1 MTADIAVGSGHFADN
16 IVHFARLL
24 RRAGLP
30 VGPSRVADAVRAV
43 EISGTARRDD
53 LFWVLNSVFVSRQD
67 HHAVFKV
74 AFDMYWRSRES
85 LGSMRQGLSKPST
98 EALPEKPEAAAA
110 RVAQAMGLYQDESLI
125 DLQIDVELDSTAKM
139 SPEEILASKDFAQMT
154 ARELAQAKQAVSAMA
169 LPVAKVKT
177 RRFQNSYSGSRLDM
191 RRMMR
196 SGLST
201 GGEWVRP
208 VFQRRREVEPPI
220 VALCDI
226 SGSMGQYSRLFLHFL
241 HALGESHRRVD
252 SFVFG
257 TRLTN
262 ISRALVHKDP
272 DEALDAS
279 GALVSDWSGGTRIAT
294 ALHDFNKH
302 WSRRVL
308 GQGAIVLL
316 ITDGLER
323 DTDEDL
329 SFEMQR
335 LQKSCRQLIWLNP
348 LLGFDGFH
356 AKASGVRTML
366 PFVDQFR
373 PIHSLDAVS
382 DLCQCLTEPLMRS
395 ENNPKLWLNK
405 AA

>member
-16 IVHFARLL
+16 IVLFARLL

-53 LFWVLNSVFVSRQD
+53 LFWVLNSVFVNRQD

-98 EALPEKPEAAAA
+98 EALPEKPETAAA

-196 SGLST
+196 AGLST

-208 VFQRRREVEPPI
+208 IFQRRREVEPPI

-348 LLGFDGFH
+348 LLGFDGFQ

>member
-1 MTADIAVGSGHFADN
+1 MSASSTAGSGHFADN
-16 IVHFARLL
+16 IVHFARVL
-24 RRAGLP
+24 RRAGLS
-30 VGPSRVADAVRAV
+30 VGPSRIVDAVRAV
-43 EISGTARRDD
+43 ELSGIERRDD
-53 LFWVLNSVFVSRQD
+53 LFWVLHSVCVSRHD
-67 HHAVFKV
+67 HHAVFEA
-74 AFDMYWRSRES
+74 AFDMFWRS
-85 LGSMRQGLSKPST
+85 GHSMRNGAAFTDTQKTL
-98 EALPEKPEAAAA
+98 EKPAAAAA
-110 RVAQAMGLYQDESLI
+110 RVAQAM
-125 DLQIDVELDSTAKM
+125 LQHDASIPPELQVDVEVDAIATM
-139 SPEEILASKDFAQMT
+139 SNEEVLAAKDFAQMS
-154 ARELAQAKQAVSAMA
+154 ADELNEAKRAVASMV

-177 RRFQNSYSGSRLDM
+177 RRFQTSHSGSRLDM

-196 SGLST
+196 ASLAT
-201 GGEWVRP
+201 GGEWVSP
-208 VFQRRREVEPPI
+208 VFQKQREIAPPI

-241 HALGESHRRVD
+241 HALGNNHRRVH

-262 ISRALVHKDP
+262 ISRALMHKDP

-279 GALVSDWSGGTRIAT
+279 GALVADWSGGTRIAT

-323 DTDEDL
+323 DTDVDL
-329 SFEMQR
+329 GFEMQR

-348 LLGFDGFH
+348 LLRFDGFE
-356 AKASGVRTML
+356 ARASGVRAML

-373 PIHSLDAVS
+373 PIHSLNTVS
-382 DLCQCLTEPLMRS
+382 DLCQSLSGLPS
-395 ENNPKLWLNK
+395 SAQDNPKFRLNE